1 MAEIQ
6 EFFSILDEKGEE
18 IKCQTLL
25 MFQSPE
31 TEKDIV
37 IYTDNTANNDELE
50 NIYASYYG
58 YEGENLRLFDI
69 DDETD
74 WILIQE
80 VLAEI
85 SEDDEET
92 EE

>member
-6 EFFSILDEKGEE
+6 EFFSVLDENGEE

-25 MFQSPE
+25 MFTSPQSE
-31 TEKDIV
+31 RDIV
-37 IYTDNTANNDELE
+37 IYTDNTANEDGLE

-58 YEGENLRLFDI
+58 YDGDVLRLNDI
-69 DDETD
+69 DSEAD
-74 WILIQE
+74 WELIQE

-85 SEDDEET
+85 TEDEEGA
-92 EE
+92 